1 MKLQKANESVLT
13 QQEEIIIAS
22 IAVFTASVVIGRHI
36 SLNSIIKPL
45 SRLKQA
51 IIQIAHGDFGFIE
64 LKNFGRGDEIGEL
77 SIRFDNMGQILNQ
90 RTRELESSNKQLS
103 LVNEQLKVHD
113 RMQRDFID
121 IAAHELR
128 TPIEPLLLGAEQLKQ
143 MLPNE
148 EIVSIVFRNAK
159 KLQALA
165 SAILD
170 AARIDSSTF
179 KLYKECVN
187 IKDIILD
194 ALQVTNCSSYHKDGL
209 KTIYQPEDIFIEA
222 DKDRMTQVV
231 CNLLSNAMKFTT
243 KEQQGV
249 ISVIT
254 QRKEEDNKVLV
265 SINDTGQGLDPEII
279 PRLFTKFT
287 TESFEGTGLGL
298 FIAKSIIEAHGGKI
312 WAENNKEGKGAT
324 FSFSLPL

>member
-1 MKLQKANESVLT
+1 MLKYKMKLQKANESVLT

-51 IIQIAHGDFGFIE
+51 IIQIAHGDFGFVE
-64 LKNFGRGDEIGEL
+64 LKNFERGDEIGEL
-77 SIRFDNMGQILNQ
+77 SIQFDNMRQILNQ
-90 RTRELESSNKQLS
+90 MTRELESSNKQLS
-103 LVNEQLKVHD
+103 FPNEQLKVND
-113 RMQRDFID
+113 KMQRDFIN

-209 KTIYQPEDIFIEA
+209 KTIYQPEDIFIEQI
-222 DKDRMTQVV
+222 K
-231 CNLLSNAMKFTT
+231 
-243 KEQQGV
+243 
-249 ISVIT
+249 
-254 QRKEEDNKVLV
+254 
-265 SINDTGQGLDPEII
+265 
-279 PRLFTKFT
+279 
-287 TESFEGTGLGL
+287 
-298 FIAKSIIEAHGGKI
+298 IE
-312 WAENNKEGKGAT
+312 
-324 FSFSLPL
+324 

>member
-1 MKLQKANESVLT
+1 
-13 QQEEIIIAS
+13 
-22 IAVFTASVVIGRHI
+22 
-36 SLNSIIKPL
+36 
-45 SRLKQA
+45 
-51 IIQIAHGDFGFIE
+51 
-64 LKNFGRGDEIGEL
+64 
-77 SIRFDNMGQILNQ
+77 
-90 RTRELESSNKQLS
+90 
-103 LVNEQLKVHD
+103 
-113 RMQRDFID
+113 MQRDFIN